1 MIVGETV
8 EVTHADGEIETVEN
22 VLIDPQEQVDIATS
36 TNAEEKVAYI
46 FHFPIDYTKNLVK
59 ARITARGERFRV
71 LGCPKSY
78 TAENN
83 LTEWNTPCKVARLG
97 YTHTLEIQTANAT
110 QNEKGDSVTEWQ
122 TLLTTTCRVQ
132 DVEQSEEQKAGQ
144 TLGSKP
150 VQITLDWEAALKGL
164 FNTTARAIVDGITFD
179 ITSIEN
185 VNWEDDIC
193 KIEAVHGGE

>member
-1 MIVGETV
+1 M
-8 EVTHADGEIETVEN
+8 
-22 VLIDPQEQVDIATS
+22 
-36 TNAEEKVAYI
+36 
-46 FHFPIDYTKNLVK
+46 
-59 ARITARGERFRV
+59 
-71 LGCPKSY
+71 
-78 TAENN
+78 ENN

-97 YTHTLEIQTANAT
+97 YTHALEIQTANAT
-110 QNEKGDSVTEWQ
+110 QNEKGDSVTEWK
-122 TLLTTTCRVQ
+122 TLLTTICRVQ

-150 VQITLDWEAALKGL
+150 VQITLDWVADLKGL

-193 KIEAVHGGE
+193 KIEAVHNGE